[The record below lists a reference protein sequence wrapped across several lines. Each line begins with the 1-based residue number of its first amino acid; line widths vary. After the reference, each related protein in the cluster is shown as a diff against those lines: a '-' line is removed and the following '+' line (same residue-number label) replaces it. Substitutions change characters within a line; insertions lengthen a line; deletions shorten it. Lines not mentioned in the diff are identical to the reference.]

1 MRQLP
6 YCLAALTA
14 TALSLPAQAALYSTT
29 KVEAL
34 YGWDYEDQ
42 ADAGFG
48 IDNRRHGILTIANAS
63 GWTYADSF
71 FFADFT
77 NYDRGTEE
85 EQDYGSTHAEFN
97 VRGNIGK
104 VLGQDLSFGPVSNVY
119 LNGQIDLDR
128 NSATRKTT
136 HMVGLGVD
144 LDVPGFR
151 FFKVQAM
158 YRDDDSDKADG
169 SSEQL
174 TLAWNRPFQLWHE
187 NFSFE
192 GFMDITSEEGDL
204 ESQVLAQ
211 PQLVWHAT
219 EHVGLGLEYQYWH
232 NKFGL
237 KDTDESL
244 PQALVRWTF

>member
-104 VLGQDLSFGPVSNVY
+104 VARTGSVLRSREQRLPERP
-119 LNGQIDLDR
+119 DR
-128 NSATRKTT
+128 
-136 HMVGLGVD
+136 
-144 LDVPGFR
+144 PG
-151 FFKVQAM
+151 
-158 YRDDDSDKADG
+158 
-169 SSEQL
+169 
-174 TLAWNRPFQLWHE
+174 
-187 NFSFE
+187 
-192 GFMDITSEEGDL
+192 
-204 ESQVLAQ
+204 
-211 PQLVWHAT
+211 PQLRHPQDHSYGGAWRGSRRAGLSLLQGT
-219 EHVGLGLEYQYWH
+219 GHV
-232 NKFGL
+232 
-237 KDTDESL
+237 
-244 PQALVRWTF
+244 PRR